1 MQQDMIQ
8 RLAATLRRMD
18 ENAKILAGR
27 LLANELVEAF
37 WTKRGVSVFGGT
49 LRCGDAG
56 GIGGHASHFERSGE
70 AAKGQP
76 VWLTFAAGKVD
87 ATEGAQ
93 RGRRMLLDRR
103 SAIAAMGSLM
113 LTSPALARRTSGAP
127 AWYRNAIIVDA
138 LGGVADPYSPEEQL
152 RLGDRAWLET
162 VATGVTVVRDTV
174 MPVGN
179 VADAWGDYQ
188 KDLALKQ
195 NILNANPDRL
205 LLVRSAADVLKAKR
219 AKKFA
224 VVLGTQDTSMV
235 GPELDR
241 LAQMKKDGVMTVQL
255 TYNNRNLAGD
265 GALEPDNAGLSK
277 LGRATIERIEAE
289 KQLLDL
295 SHGGART
302 MAQAAAFA
310 KRPLV
315 ISHTGA
321 RALTD
326 HPRNVADD
334 TIKAVADKG
343 GVVGVYFMPFL
354 TPDSHPKAADV
365 IAHVEHV
372 AKVAGEDHIG
382 IGTDNGVLPT
392 TLDAETK
399 EKLKK
404 WQLERIKAGIAA
416 PGEGVG
422 VYPMVEDYNSVD
434 RYERFASDLAS
445 RGWSQS
451 RLEKLMGANFLRVY
465 KEAWA
470 G

>member
-1 MQQDMIQ
+1 
-8 RLAATLRRMD
+8 
-18 ENAKILAGR
+18 
-27 LLANELVEAF
+27 
-37 WTKRGVSVFGGT
+37 
-49 LRCGDAG
+49 
-56 GIGGHASHFERSGE
+56 
-70 AAKGQP
+70 
-76 VWLTFAAGKVD
+76 
-87 ATEGAQ
+87 
-93 RGRRMLLDRR
+93 MLLDRR
-103 SAIAAMGSLM
+103 SMIAGMGSIAFAG
-113 LTSPALARRTSGAP
+113 PALAKGAAGGRAP
-127 AWYRNAIIVDA
+127 AWYRNAIIIDA
-138 LGGVADPYSPEEQL
+138 LGGVGDPYSPEEQL
-152 RLGDRAWLET
+152 RLGDRAWSET

-179 VADAWGDYQ
+179 VADPWGDYQ
-188 KDLALKQ
+188 KDVAIRH
-195 NILNANPDRL
+195 NIVEANPDRL
-205 LLVRSAADVLKAKR
+205 LLVRSAADIPKAKR
-219 AKKFA
+219 GKKFA
-224 VVLGTQDTSMV
+224 VILGTQDTAMV

-241 LAQMKKDGVMTVQL
+241 LAQMKKDGVLTVQL

-277 LGRATIERIEAE
+277 LGKATIERIETE

-302 MAQAAAFA
+302 MAEAAAFA

-354 TPDSHPKAADV
+354 TLDSHPKAADV

-372 AKVAGEDHIG
+372 ANVAGEDHVG

-392 TLDAETK
+392 TLDAETI

-404 WQLERIKAGIAA
+404 WQLDRIKAGIAA
-416 PGEGVG
+416 PGEAVG
-422 VYPMVEDYNSVD
+422 VYPLVEEYNSVD
-434 RYERFASDLAS
+434 RYERFANDLAK

-451 RLEKLMGANFLRVY
+451 RLEKLMGGNFLRVY
-465 KEAWA
+465 RDAW
-470 G
+470 GS